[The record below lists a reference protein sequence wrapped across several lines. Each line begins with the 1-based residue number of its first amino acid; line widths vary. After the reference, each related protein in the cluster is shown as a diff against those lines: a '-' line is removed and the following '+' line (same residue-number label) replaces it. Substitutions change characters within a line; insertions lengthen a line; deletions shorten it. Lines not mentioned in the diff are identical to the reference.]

1 MRCVSPNSLLT
12 AFFLPDSNN
21 CGYVL
26 QCGECCPYV
35 AHAGYVEE
43 LVAVALGELAVGGID
58 GVVCHYLAEGMAL
71 VIGTLLGL
79 DEVEAH
85 LAVLQHQALGTQLF
99 AKAAQAYEVAQV
111 LGFLGHSREVAQY
124 QQRTGHRGGWIG
136 ELPGRP
142 VARNT
147 LLPEPYIPGSGLPD
161 HKRLPW

>member
-1 MRCVSPNSLLT
+1 MLATLRG
-12 AFFLPDSNN
+12 FFALQCYSAN
-21 CGYVL
+21 VL

-43 LVAVALGELAVGGID
+43 LVTVALGELAVGGVD

-99 AKAAQAYEVAQV
+99 AKAA
-111 LGFLGHSREVAQY
+111 
-124 QQRTGHRGGWIG
+124 
-136 ELPGRP
+136 
-142 VARNT
+142 
-147 LLPEPYIPGSGLPD
+147 
-161 HKRLPW
+161 